1 MRCASDQD
9 RSRRA
14 FLRQAATATAAATL
28 TAQTDSAMTHAGEI
42 FPHVYEIRSTFGD
55 RYLQQY
61 LFVGD
66 TVVLLDA
73 GVAST
78 PETTIFPYLEKVGL
92 NPAKIDIVIAMHAD
106 ADHHGGL
113 PAIKNASRNT
123 LLACHQRDLKLIEE
137 PERLYQDRYNFL
149 ARDHQLGFGREGMVN
164 CPEGRRVDLVL
175 AAGETI
181 QIGPEWKLHVWHVPG
196 HSDGHLAI
204 YDEKHKAAFTSDAVQ
219 ASGYPTV
226 DGKMA
231 FGPTYYTVDAYLST
245 IHFLEQQPI
254 EHIFSGH
261 WKAQHGEEV
270 RNFLAQSRGF
280 VEKADELI
288 KIYLRD
294 RQKATLRQLIE
305 AVSPK
310 LGPWPAE
317 TAPFLQFAIYGH
329 VTRLEQ
335 SGFLQHSKT
344 SPVEYFHP

>member
-1 MRCASDQD
+1 MRCVSADVH
-9 RSRRA
+9 SRRN
-14 FLRQAATATAAATL
+14 FLKQAATTTAAAAL
-28 TAQTDSAMTHAGEI
+28 TARTDSAMTHAEEV
-42 FPHVYEIRSTFGD
+42 FPHVHEIRSIFGD

-61 LFVGD
+61 LFAGER
-66 TVVLLDA
+66 VVLLDA

-78 PETTIFPYLEKVGL
+78 PRTTIFPYLEKIGL
-92 NPAKIDIVIAMHAD
+92 SPGKIDLVIAMHAD

-113 PAIKNASRNT
+113 PAIQDASRNT
-123 LLACHQRDLKLIEE
+123 LLACHERDLSLIEQ

-181 QIGPEWKLHVWHVPG
+181 QIGPDWKLHVWHVPG
-196 HSDGHLAI
+196 HSDGHLAV
-204 YDEKHKAAFTSDAVQ
+204 YDEKNKAAFTSDAVQ
-219 ASGYPTV
+219 ADGYPTTG
-226 DGKMA
+226 GKMA

-261 WKAQHGEEV
+261 WKPQHGEEV
-270 RNFLAQSRGF
+270 QRFLAQSGGF

-288 KIYLRD
+288 KAHFEK
-294 RQKATLRQLIE
+294 QSKATLRGLIE

-317 TAPFLQFAIYGH
+317 TAPFLQFAVYGH

-335 SGFLQHSKT
+335 SGFLRRSR
-344 SPVEYFHP
+344 SIPVEYFRP